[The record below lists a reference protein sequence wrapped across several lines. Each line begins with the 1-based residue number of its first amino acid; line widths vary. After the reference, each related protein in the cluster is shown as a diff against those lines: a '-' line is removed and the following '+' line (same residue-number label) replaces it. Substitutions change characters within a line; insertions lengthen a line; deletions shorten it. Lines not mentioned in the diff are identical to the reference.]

1 MNNIISGTVVIGVGL
16 IGYAF
21 STWYNRRNIALE
33 EKNAVIHTLKKQKA
47 ELEEHGDQLTQQ
59 LKRNEKEK
67 KENKMNLQQVE
78 NTPGLLKEK
87 EDLLKV
93 TWKLDE
99 QQREYEKLRNHADLL
114 LLNIHTLL
122 SIAAK

>member
-1 MNNIISGTVVIGVGL
+1 M
-16 IGYAF
+16 
-21 STWYNRRNIALE
+21 IAL
-33 EKNAVIHTLKKQKA
+33 EKNAVIHTLKKQKV
-47 ELEEHGDQLTQQ
+47 ELEEHQARLTQH
-59 LKRNEKEK
+59 LKRNEEEK

-99 QQREYEKLRNHADLL
+99 QQREYEKSRNRVDRLL
-114 LLNIHTLL
+114 QNIDTLL

>member
-1 MNNIISGTVVIGVGL
+1 M
-16 IGYAF
+16 
-21 STWYNRRNIALE
+21 E
-33 EKNAVIHTLKKQKA
+33 EKNAAIHTLKKQKL
-47 ELEEHGDQLTQQ
+47 ELEEHRDQLTQH
-59 LKRNEKEK
+59 LKRNEEEK

-99 QQREYEKLRNHADLL
+99 QQREYEKSRNRVDRLL
-114 LLNIHTLL
+114 QNIDTLL

>member
-1 MNNIISGTVVIGVGL
+1 M
-16 IGYAF
+16 
-21 STWYNRRNIALE
+21 IALE
-33 EKNAVIHTLKKQKA
+33 EKNAVIHTLNKQKA
-47 ELEEHGDQLTQQ
+47 GLEEHRDQLTQH
-59 LKRNEKEK
+59 LKRNEEEK

-87 EDLLKV
+87 EDLIKV

-99 QQREYEKLRNHADLL
+99 QQREYEKSMNHVDRLL
-114 LLNIHTLL
+114 QNINTLL